1 MPHKAPTRLSAYLA
15 SSSPEVKQI
24 CQPLNTLKISF
35 FLYTRNYP
43 DGSQAW
49 LINNADWEIYFYEQE
64 LYKRDC
70 LRVPEKTPAPTYKFN
85 LWKCMPDPC
94 QEIFGEARNFNIDH
108 GVTLIEHGKEFN
120 ETWHF
125 GTTPE
130 NHSIHDLYVNKTEL
144 LDRFTHY
151 FRDQAKP
158 LIAKAEKERQQF
170 IFPDEHHQHAHE
182 IQEEVQ
188 QDLFDEFIKQTTLK
202 RLYLG
207 KEHGNTYLTARELE
221 CIHWLKKG
229 KSVEEIA
236 MILDMK
242 TSTAQS
248 HIENIKKKF
257 DCYKQFSLGYHI
269 AKLDGLVE

>member
-1 MPHKAPTRLSAYLA
+1 MPNQTPTRLSAYLA
-15 SSSPEVKQI
+15 SSTAEVVEI

-49 LINNADWEIYFYEQE
+49 LINNADWETYFHEQG

-70 LRVPEKTPAPTYKFN
+70 LRVPEKTQTPTYRFN

-108 GVTLIEHGKEFN
+108 GVTLIEKGKEFN

-125 GTTPE
+125 GTTSD
-130 NHSIHDLYVNKTEL
+130 NHGIYDLYVNKTDL
-144 LDRFTHY
+144 LERFTHY

-158 LIAKAEKERQQF
+158 LIGKAEKERQQL
-170 IFPDEHHQHAHE
+170 IMPEEHQHSHD
-182 IQEEVQ
+182 IQDEVQ
-188 QDLFDEFIKQTTLK
+188 QTVFDEFITQTTLK

-207 KEHGNTYLTARELE
+207 KEHGNTYLTAREME

-236 MILDMK
+236 LILNMK

-257 DCYKQFSLGYHI
+257 DCYKQFSLGYNI
-269 AKLDGLVE
+269 AKIDALTE